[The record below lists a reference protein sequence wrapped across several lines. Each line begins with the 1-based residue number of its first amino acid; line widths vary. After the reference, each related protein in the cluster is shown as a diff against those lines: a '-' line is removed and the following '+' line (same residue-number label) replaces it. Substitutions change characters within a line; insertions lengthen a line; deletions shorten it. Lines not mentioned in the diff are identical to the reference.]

1 MKVVVAFLGL
11 LALSQAAP
19 SLSTWELFK
28 AVHNKEYTSDAEES
42 LRKEIFQSNVARIEE
57 HNQKFEAGKE
67 TYKQGVNQF
76 TDMLREEVKATM
88 NGYQSSLK
96 SKAKKVFVADKDGI
110 LPGTVDW
117 REEGVV
123 TDVKNQGQCGS
134 CWAFS
139 TTGSTEGQHALST
152 GTLVSLSEQQ
162 LVSCSYRYGN
172 LGCNG
177 GLMDSAF
184 QYIIDNGG
192 IESEDDYPYVSI
204 FGNSHFQ
211 DCAAGDEPY
220 AATLSSYVDVDQGD
234 EDALKQAV
242 ATIGP
247 VSVAIDASQSSF
259 MSYTSGVYY
268 DAGCSSTELD
278 HGVLVVGYGTEDGE
292 AYWLVKNSW
301 KSSWGEDGYIKMSR
315 NRDNNCGIASQASYP
330 VV

>member
-1 MKVVVAFLGL
+1 MGTKMKVVVAFLGL

-67 TYKQGVNQF
+67 TCKQGVNQF

-110 LPGTVDW
+110 LPGTV
-117 REEGVV
+117 V
-123 TDVKNQGQCGS
+123 C
-134 CWAFS
+134 
-139 TTGSTEGQHALST
+139 
-152 GTLVSLSEQQ
+152 LSEQQ

-301 KSSWGEDGYIKMSR
+301 KASWGEDGYIKMSR

-330 VV
+330 EV